1 MARMRQQ
8 GGIWAGD
15 KIGKDEGRREEKE
28 GEEAVA
34 AILEVRMRCMMS
46 INHPS
51 RALVG
56 SIRDGACPKERK
68 ENDFY
73 NRNFLVISLKYKGIS
88 QMLQQFGGKE
98 PNDRPEGW
106 S

>member
-56 SIRDGACPKERK
+56 SIQDDACAKGKKRK
-68 ENDFY
+68 EISSV
-73 NRNFLVISLKYKGIS
+73 RNFLVVSLTFCKISETK
-88 QMLQQFGGKE
+88 
-98 PNDRPEGW
+98 
-106 S
+106 

>member
-68 ENDFY
+68 ENDFLQSKFLGHIPQIQ
-73 NRNFLVISLKYKGIS
+73 RNFRDITAIRRKGT
-88 QMLQQFGGKE
+88 
-98 PNDRPEGW
+98 
-106 S
+106 

>member
-56 SIRDGACPKERK
+56 SIQDDACAKGKKRK
-68 ENDFY
+68 EISKFLG
-73 NRNFLVISLKYKGIS
+73 RIPHVLQNFRDEVTATWMKG
-88 QMLQQFGGKE
+88 M
-98 PNDRPEGW
+98 
-106 S
+106 